1 MLKKYYEPE
10 FKIVEMTNEDVLT
23 KSILDDKTSDW
34 ETPSSQEG
42 GGTVPIIGL

>member
-1 MLKKYYEPE
+1 MKKYIEPE
-10 FKIVEMTNEDVLT
+10 LNIVNIQDEDVLT
-23 KSILDDKTSDW
+23 KSILEDESSDW

>member
-1 MLKKYYEPE
+1 MYNKYSEPE
-10 FKIVEMTNEDVLT
+10 FKIVKMTSEDILT
-23 KSILDDKTSDW
+23 KSILDDKTSGW